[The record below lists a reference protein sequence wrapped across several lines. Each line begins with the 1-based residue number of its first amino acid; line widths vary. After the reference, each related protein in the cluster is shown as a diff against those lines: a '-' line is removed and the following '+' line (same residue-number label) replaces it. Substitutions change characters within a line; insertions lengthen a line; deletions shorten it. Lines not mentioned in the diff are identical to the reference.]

1 MNYIMEN
8 GNTGKKH
15 KDVKSNTN
23 KLIQEPRESNMVD
36 LLLQNQR
43 QSAGY
48 IKDITLWSTYVSLDN
63 KEKNRYFEEKW
74 WLFLP
79 SQVRSSFRTAHIA

>member
-1 MNYIMEN
+1 MVYTEGIILIMIQKDQFPDLLKFLICEKQTMKYIMEN

-15 KDVKSNTN
+15 KDVESNTN

-48 IKDITLWSTYVSLDN
+48 IKDITL
-63 KEKNRYFEEKW
+63 
-74 WLFLP
+74 
-79 SQVRSSFRTAHIA
+79 